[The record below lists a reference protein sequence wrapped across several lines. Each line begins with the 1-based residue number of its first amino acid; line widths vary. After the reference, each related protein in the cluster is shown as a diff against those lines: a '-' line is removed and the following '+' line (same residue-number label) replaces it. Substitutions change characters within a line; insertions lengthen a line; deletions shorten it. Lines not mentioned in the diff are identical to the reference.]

1 MKIKK
6 SFFARDLISTEQ
18 RRAIPILTAP
28 GAHLIG
34 LAPGQVYNS
43 GEQQFACLEALAAR
57 YPADALVTFM
67 DLSVEAE
74 AFGCEIVFSDNEIP
88 TVSHPIASDSAAI
101 ESLVVP
107 TVGAARIPET
117 LTCARLS
124 AAGINRPVFGGIIG
138 PFSLAGRLADM
149 TEMMIMAASEPEL
162 AHALLEKATVFLVA
176 YAQAIKET
184 GVAGIVIAEPAA
196 GLLSPDMFAEFA
208 TPYLR
213 QMILP
218 LKDASFMTVLH
229 NCGNCR
235 NQVGHMLAASPDALH
250 VGNAVDILDILPQVP
265 ANISVMG
272 NLDPVGILKTATAET
287 VYAQTATL
295 LERTSTFPN
304 YILSTGCDVP
314 ADVPAANLDAFFNAC
329 RDYNKTF
336 QTKSEY
342 RSY

>member
-1 MKIKK
+1 METQE
-6 SFFARDLISTEQ
+6 SLFALDLISTEQ

-34 LAPGQVYNS
+34 LAPGKVYSS
-43 GEQQFACLEALAAR
+43 GEKQFKCLEALAAR
-57 YPADALVTFM
+57 YPADAFATVM

-74 AFGCEIVFSDNEIP
+74 AFGCKIVFSDNEIP
-88 TVSHPIASDSAAI
+88 TVSHPVASDSAAI
-101 ESLVVP
+101 ENLVVP
-107 TVGAARIPET
+107 TVGAGRVQET
-117 LTCARLS
+117 LKCARLS
-124 AAGINRPVFGGIIG
+124 AAGIDRPVFGSIIG

-149 TEMMIMAASEPEL
+149 TEMMVMAASEPEL
-162 AHALLEKATVFLVA
+162 AHTLLEKATLFLVA

-184 GVAGIVIAEPAA
+184 GVAGIIIAEPAA
-196 GLLSPDMFAEFA
+196 GLLSPDMFAEFV

-213 QMILP
+213 RMILP
-218 LKDASFMTVLH
+218 LKGASFMTVLH

-235 NQVGHMLAASPDALH
+235 NQIAHMLAASPDALH
-250 VGNAVDILDILPQVP
+250 VGNAVNILDILPQVP
-265 ANISVMG
+265 ANIPVMG
-272 NLDPVGILKTATAET
+272 NLDPVGILKTASVQT

-329 RDYNKTF
+329 RDYNNTF
-336 QTKSEY
+336 
-342 RSY
+342 RSKH